1 MNNIWVVGS
10 AAVIAS
16 VAANLIIRAIAVP
29 ALDISSEFEPMQMPR
44 IAFFTVIGTGAGVVA
59 FHFIRQRASRSART
73 FLIVA
78 VAALAGSYL
87 PNLFLLV
94 RRDAGNVPR
103 DNEFGGWGAD
113 AHAFS
118 CGGNHSGDSGVVG
131 TPRQQM
137 NFGDAERRRR
147 MHQAEVC
154 TCQE

>member
-59 FHFIRQRASRSART
+59 FHFIRQRASRPART

-87 PNLFLLV
+87 PNLFLLF
-94 RRDAGNVPR
+94 AGTQ
-103 DNEFGGWGAD
+103 E
-113 AHAFS
+113 AFP
-118 CGGNHSGDSGVVG
+118 GLTDSAVAVLMLMHLAAAVITVG
-131 TPRQQM
+131 ILLWWNSAAT
-137 NFGDAERRRR
+137 DD
-147 MHQAEVC
+147 
-154 TCQE
+154 

>member
-59 FHFIRQRASRSART
+59 FHFIRQRASRPART

-78 VAALAGSYL
+78 VAVLAGSYL
-87 PNLFLLV
+87 PNLFLLF
-94 RRDAGNVPR
+94 AGTQEAFPGLT
-103 DNEFGGWGAD
+103 DSAGCGSDAD
-113 AHAFS
+113 AFGR
-118 CGGNHSGDSGVVG
+118 GGNHCGDSAVVEL
-131 TPRQQM
+131 RSS
-137 NFGDAERRRR
+137 E
-147 MHQAEVC
+147 
-154 TCQE
+154 